1 MIRPWG
7 RMYKLI
13 SLPFM
18 WVKLLFVRGRT
29 SLHKHAE
36 RDEYFI
42 GFYKVKRGELH
53 RHNRGFYIELAIG
66 RPREE
71 DVERKEDDYNR

>member
-1 MIRPWG
+1 MRAPWG
-7 RMYKLI
+7 KMYKLI

-18 WVKLLFVRGRT
+18 WLKILLVKERT
-29 SLHKHAE
+29 SLHKHDN

-42 GFYKVKRGELH
+42 GFFRAKRGEFH

-66 RPREE
+66 KPKEK